1 MERKTRRSPGAA
13 GPIAGP
19 DESMRPLEVRA
30 AAAGPSV
37 PPELAALLA
46 DAAEGA
52 ETALDVVTAAETAA
66 ALPSIAPFSPAA
78 EPGPPTDRPHLE
90 QNPFAALV
98 QSQAALTRGLGA
110 VSDELA
116 RMAFSGIDMAARTAT
131 QMLSVKTLSDVI
143 AVNVGFTCSSFDTLV
158 SGSAKLS
165 ELGVRLTAEAA
176 QPFLSQR
183 VQH

>member
-1 MERKTRRSPGAA
+1 VT
-13 GPIAGP
+13 
-19 DESMRPLEVRA
+19 
-30 AAAGPSV
+30 
-37 PPELAALLA
+37 
-46 DAAEGA
+46 DAAESA
-52 ETALDVVTAAETAA
+52 ETALDVVTSAETAA

-116 RMAFSGIDMAARTAT
+116 RMALSGIDMAARTAHADAFG
-131 QMLSVKTLSDVI
+131 QDAVRRPC
-143 AVNVGFTCSSFDTLV
+143 VNVGFTCSSFDSLV

-183 VQH
+183 VQN